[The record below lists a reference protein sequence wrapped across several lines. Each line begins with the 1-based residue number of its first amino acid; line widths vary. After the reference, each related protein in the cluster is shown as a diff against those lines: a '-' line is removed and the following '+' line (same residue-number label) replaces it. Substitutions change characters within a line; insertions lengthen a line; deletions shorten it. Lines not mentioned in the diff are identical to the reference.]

1 LEGDKDRYKIRLL
14 KGKDYHVSLAG
25 EYPSRVSLFD
35 PQGKL
40 IKADE
45 PGAGALAGFEYRP
58 DKDGTH
64 QVLVQDFRACLKIQA
79 LDKTGYFLS
88 NAIPM
93 APAWP
98 LLTSGS
104 GFRQSDP
111 EQRKRANSMT

>member
-1 LEGDKDRYKIRLL
+1 LSAFR
-14 KGKDYHVSLAG
+14 
-25 EYPSRVSLFD
+25 
-35 PQGKL
+35 KL
-40 IKADE
+40 
-45 PGAGALAGFEYRP
+45 
-58 DKDGTH
+58 
-64 QVLVQDFRACLKIQA
+64 RACLKIQA

-111 EQRKRANSMT
+111 EQRNQANSMT